1 MQNNLILLTFDIIF
15 YNNQGFHCLPALQ
28 WEVQVL
34 EDELDI
40 ALICLMCDSLQ
51 REYNKELLMQQLLH
65 TFSMSVK
72 ARERY
77 RAN

>member
-15 YNNQGFHCLPALQ
+15 YNNQGCHCLPTLQ

-40 ALICLMCDSLQ
+40 ALICLLCDSLQ
-51 REYNKELLMQQLLH
+51 REYNKELLMQQLLY

>member
-15 YNNQGFHCLPALQ
+15 YNHQGFHCLPTSQ

-40 ALICLMCDSLQ
+40 ALICLLCDSLQ

-77 RAN
+77 RGN